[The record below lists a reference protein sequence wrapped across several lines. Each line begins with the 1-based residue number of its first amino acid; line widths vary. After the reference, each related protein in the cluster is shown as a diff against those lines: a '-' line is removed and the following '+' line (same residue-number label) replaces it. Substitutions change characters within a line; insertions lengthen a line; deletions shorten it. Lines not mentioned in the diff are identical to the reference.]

1 MNSGTNQEEEQRSD
15 ISLIEGT
22 RVTARD
28 AEITVIG
35 LTSHEVHLM
44 KFTTD
49 RLNFRRV
56 IGFGNY
62 GVVKLAQDKET
73 GKALAVK
80 ETLKIR
86 LQQRKN
92 VANAKNEKTILASL
106 RHPLVVDFYGTCQ
119 DEKKLYLV
127 MEYVQGGELL
137 SLLERRGKLTVTE
150 ARFYAAEVTSVFT
163 YLHSQGI
170 AYRDLK
176 PENVLISKS
185 GHIKITDL
193 GCSKRL
199 KLGERTFSLCG
210 TPQFLAP
217 EVIMRSGHD
226 SAVDWWTLG
235 IFLHELL
242 SGVSPFTGE
251 SAYEIYSNIISHAY
265 TPPKEADEVTQEL
278 LIGLLDKDPGSR
290 LVGEK
295 VRSHC
300 FFAGVDW
307 DHVDRLE
314 PVYIPVVKAAMDD
327 GNFEEFEEQPEAEGV
342 IRNQEVFQDY

>member
-1 MNSGTNQEEEQRSD
+1 MSSRTNQEESQHSD
-15 ISLIEGT
+15 TNST
-22 RVTARD
+22 PQTQF
-28 AEITVIG
+28 TVRG
-35 LTSHEVHLM
+35 ADTTLVAPPPATCLG
-44 KFTTD
+44 KFTPD
-49 RLNFRRV
+49 RLKFRRV
-56 IGFGNY
+56 VGFGNY
-62 GVVKLAQDKET
+62 GTVRLAQDKET

-80 ETLKIR
+80 ETLKAR

-92 VANAKNEKTILASL
+92 VANAKNEKAILASL
-106 RHPLVVDFYGTCQ
+106 RHPLVVDFYGACQ

-137 SLLERRGKLTVTE
+137 SLLERRGRLSVLE
-150 ARFYAAEVTSVFT
+150 ARFFAAEVTSVFT

-185 GHIKITDL
+185 GHIKLTDL

-199 KLGERTFSLCG
+199 KSGERTFTICG

-217 EVIMRSGHD
+217 EIIMRSGH
-226 SAVDWWTLG
+226 SFAVDWWTLG

-242 SGVSPFTGE
+242 TGVSPFASE
-251 SAYEIYSNIISHAY
+251 STYETYSNIISHAY
-265 TPPKEADEVTQEL
+265 VPPKEVDEVTQEL
-278 LIGLLDKDPGSR
+278 LVGLLDKDPDSR

-295 VRSHC
+295 VCSHC

-307 DHVDRLE
+307 DNVDGLE
-314 PVYIPVVKAAMDD
+314 PVYIPEVQADMDD
-327 GNFEEFEEQPEAEGV
+327 RHFGEFEEQPEVGEV
-342 IRNQEVFQDY
+342 VRNQEVFQDY